1 MLGAEK
7 EIWLQ
12 GNQSLL
18 ESEPT
23 SYGYKKRK
31 LCQLDTHE
39 KAAIVHEV
47 IVDKDAHED
56 VALRHRVKKRSISLI
71 LSEMRKDPEYLAK
84 KLN

>member
-1 MLGAEK
+1 M
-7 EIWLQ
+7 
-12 GNQSLL
+12 L
-18 ESEPT
+18 ESESPAY
-23 SYGYKKRK
+23 SSKKRK

-47 IVDKDAHED
+47 IVDKDAYAD
-56 VALRHRVKKRSISLI
+56 VALRHRVKKRSIKTI